1 MRYHNS
7 QYPFWYADAYVL
19 REKYGIVGAMVG
31 GLAGAFW
38 VCCMGADDMCVN
50 TVDFAVKPSSN
61 RMLLEDF
68 HCS

>member
-1 MRYHNS
+1 M
-7 QYPFWYADAYVL
+7 L

-38 VCCMGADDMCVN
+38 VCCIGVDDTCVN
-50 TVDFAVKPSSN
+50 TVGFVVVKPSSN

-68 HCS
+68 RCS

>member
-1 MRYHNS
+1 
-7 QYPFWYADAYVL
+7 VL

-38 VCCMGADDMCVN
+38 VCCMGVDDTCVN
-50 TVDFAVKPSSN
+50 TVGFVVKPSSN

-68 HCS
+68 RCS